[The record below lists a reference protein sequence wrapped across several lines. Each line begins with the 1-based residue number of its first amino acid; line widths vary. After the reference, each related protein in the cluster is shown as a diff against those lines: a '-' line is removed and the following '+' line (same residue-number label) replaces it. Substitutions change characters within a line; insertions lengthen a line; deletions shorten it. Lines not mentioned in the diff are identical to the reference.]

1 MNKNE
6 VWIEAGS
13 KLRNIRKKKGLSVF
27 QVRDELGVRLIYI
40 IKLERGKV
48 MPSGAII
55 VSLAMLYEIDR
66 KQIYDMYQLI
76 ESNRAEEIASL
87 SLYLRQIANDRSI
100 SKLATQEYFD
110 EVLDE
115 LKEIAEKYRI

>member
-48 MPSGAII
+48 MPSEAII

-87 SLYLRQIANDRSI
+87 SPYLRQIANDSSI

>member
-1 MNKNE
+1 MNKNQ

-48 MPSGAII
+48 MPSEAII

-76 ESNRAEEIASL
+76 ESNRAEEIALL
-87 SLYLRQIANDRSI
+87 SSYLRQIANNHSI
-100 SKLATQEYFD
+100 SKLVTQEYFD

>member
-27 QVRDELGVRLIYI
+27 QVRDELGVPLSYI

-48 MPSGAII
+48 MPSEAII

-87 SLYLRQIANDRSI
+87 SPYLRQIANDRSI

>member
-48 MPSGAII
+48 MPSEAII

-87 SLYLRQIANDRSI
+87 SPYLRQIANDRSI
-100 SKLATQEYFD
+100 SKLVTQEYFD

>member
-13 KLRNIRKKKGLSVF
+13 KLRNIRKKKGLSAF

-48 MPSGAII
+48 MPSEAII

-87 SLYLRQIANDRSI
+87 SPYLRQIANDRSI

>member
-48 MPSGAII
+48 MPSEAII

-76 ESNRAEEIASL
+76 ESNRAEEIASV
-87 SLYLRQIANDRSI
+87 SPYLRQIANDRSI

>member
-27 QVRDELGVRLIYI
+27 KVRDELGVPLSYI

-48 MPSGAII
+48 MPSEAII

-87 SLYLRQIANDRSI
+87 SPYLRQIANDRSI
-100 SKLATQEYFD
+100 SKLVTQEYFD